1 MSKLTSAV
9 RWSLC
14 ALLGTAAL
22 TGAGDDG
29 TLNPH
34 IDLFGNY
41 ELPSG
46 KVLTGGPFEG
56 GAVLFLEA
64 EDMSLGGVFSPTE
77 TGAFE
82 SVFPP
87 GMRLDAVRD
96 EYGRVTALDWRLGAD
111 TTMRAER
118 VFPHRREE
126 VSFES
131 GDATISG
138 SLFLPAGA
146 GPHPCI
152 VFVHGSGDQD
162 RYAGPW
168 ATYFL
173 QFGVATFVYDKRG
186 AGESTGDWREGS
198 FQALADDAIA
208 AVGILA
214 SRGDIDAG
222 RIGLHGSSEGG
233 WVAPIAATNS
243 SRVSFLIVRVGP
255 GQPAPETILHEMEH
269 DLSDKNLTPDEFAA
283 TVAMTRDILDA
294 ARRGQA
300 WESLDAL
307 IDPARDTTWYQ
318 KAYGTDRP
326 RGASQRYWAWH
337 TANANIDPADYVRQL
352 DIPTLWFLAELDENV
367 DTAASEP
374 LLRAAFEDAPTTDHD
389 LRVIPGA
396 NHAFFVTRDGAP
408 SYTTE
413 YWSAMA
419 TWLQARG
426 FASK

>member
-118 VFPHRREE
+118 VFPRGGLVRERRRDDLGQSLPSRRRWPASVHRLRTR
-126 VSFES
+126 VRRPGPLRGSV
-131 GDATISG
+131 GDV
-138 SLFLPAGA
+138 LP
-146 GPHPCI
+146 P
-152 VFVHGSGDQD
+152 V
-162 RYAGPW
+162 
-168 ATYFL
+168 
-173 QFGVATFVYDKRG
+173 
-186 AGESTGDWREGS
+186 
-198 FQALADDAIA
+198 
-208 AVGILA
+208 
-214 SRGDIDAG
+214 
-222 RIGLHGSSEGG
+222 
-233 WVAPIAATNS
+233 
-243 SRVSFLIVRVGP
+243 
-255 GQPAPETILHEMEH
+255 
-269 DLSDKNLTPDEFAA
+269 
-283 TVAMTRDILDA
+283 
-294 ARRGQA
+294 RRG
-300 WESLDAL
+300 
-307 IDPARDTTWYQ
+307 
-318 KAYGTDRP
+318 
-326 RGASQRYWAWH
+326 
-337 TANANIDPADYVRQL
+337 
-352 DIPTLWFLAELDENV
+352 
-367 DTAASEP
+367 
-374 LLRAAFEDAPTTDHD
+374 D
-389 LRVIPGA
+389 LRV
-396 NHAFFVTRDGAP
+396 R
-408 SYTTE
+408 
-413 YWSAMA
+413 
-419 TWLQARG
+419 QARRRRVHG
-426 FASK
+426 RLAGRQFSGTGRRRHRRSRDSRLSGRH